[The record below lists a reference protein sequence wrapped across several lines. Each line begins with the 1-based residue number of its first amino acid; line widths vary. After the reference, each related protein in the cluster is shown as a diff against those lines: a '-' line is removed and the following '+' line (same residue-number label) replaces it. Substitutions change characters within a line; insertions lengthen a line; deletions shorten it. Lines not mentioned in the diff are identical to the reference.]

1 LKRLNPSFVY
11 LLFCGVM
18 MFCRALHF
26 TVASVYYATVVGL
39 NPFELVSVGTTLMVV
54 ILLAEV
60 PTGVVADVYSRRLS
74 VIIGTALIGAGFAL
88 EGAVP
93 SFTAVLA
100 AQLIWGVGLTFTSG
114 ALEAWIA
121 DELGGQDAGPIYVRG
136 GQAGQFGALLGIGG
150 SVALASL
157 RLSLPMLIS
166 GLALVAFAGLLAL
179 IMSER
184 GFVPAPRGER
194 ASWQL
199 ALRTVREGAGAV
211 RARPALLTI
220 MGVTFFFAMASET
233 FDRLWEV
240 HFLGNF
246 AFPNLGR
253 LEPVVWFGIIDAGT
267 RLLSIAGSEIA
278 RRRVDTS
285 SHVAIVR
292 ALAAMTALLVASVIG
307 FGLAGSFAVAL
318 GAYWLAALL
327 RQVYGPIYTAW
338 LNQNLESRTRATVN
352 SLAGQVDAIGQ
363 IAGGPPFGLIAT
375 WFSTRAAMAASALA
389 LLPTLALYARAM
401 RQPAPAEESAGALPE
416 PGA

>member
-1 LKRLNPSFVY
+1 MRRLNPSLVY

-26 TVASVYYATVVGL
+26 TVSSVYYATVVGL
-39 NPFELVSVGTTLMVV
+39 NPFQLVSVGTTLMVV

-74 VIIGTALIGAGFAL
+74 IIVGTALIGLGFAL
-88 EGAVP
+88 ESVIPTLA
-93 SFTAVLA
+93 AVLA

-121 DELGGQDAGPIYVRG
+121 DELGGRDPGPIYMRG
-136 GQAGQFGALLGIGG
+136 GQAGQAGALLGIAG
-150 SVALASL
+150 SVALASWQL
-157 RLSLPMLIS
+157 YLPMLIGGV
-166 GLALVAFAGLLAL
+166 GLVVFAGALAL
-179 IMSER
+179 IMPER

-194 ASWQL
+194 ASWQV
-199 ALRTVREGAGAV
+199 AYHTVREGAGLV

-240 HFLGNF
+240 HFLTYF
-246 AFPNLGR
+246 AFPRLGA
-253 LEPVVWFGIIDAGT
+253 LAPIVWFGIINAVA
-267 RLLSIAGSEIA
+267 RLLSIAGAEIA
-278 RRRVDTS
+278 RRRVDTG
-285 SHVAIVR
+285 SHAGVVR
-292 ALAAMTALLVASVIG
+292 ALATMTALLMASVIG
-307 FGLAGSFAVAL
+307 FGLAGSFAAAL
-318 GAYWLAALL
+318 AAYWLAALL

-352 SLAGQVDAIGQ
+352 SLAGQVDAVGQ

-375 WFSTRAAMAASALA
+375 WLSTRAAMVAAALVLLPALA
-389 LLPTLALYARAM
+389 LYRRPHAE
-401 RQPAPAEESAGALPE
+401 PAAPERGAALPE
-416 PGA
+416 A